1 MKSKKLISGYS
12 YFPSRVKVQ
21 GTSLSFGSGKMG
33 PLSLVI
39 VNFQL
44 FFLNWPVLKFSLVS
58 FVGFSVSSVQTM
70 GSHKFH
76 LTVATEGA
84 QDVH

>member
-1 MKSKKLISGYS
+1 
-12 YFPSRVKVQ
+12 
-21 GTSLSFGSGKMG
+21 
-33 PLSLVI
+33 